1 MAIITSRLTASQNL
15 TKGSDLYA
23 YPAGTSFCSCASS
36 RAALHVGSLFLRNRQ
51 PSNAPPLLLSP
62 TGRATRRGPQMQNT
76 LGGTPIPPRSS
87 GATCASIGQ
96 TLRYTTGS
104 PLHCGAPSSPHKVL
118 RPCRGPKSPLGKP
131 KGGFPKRGLNG
142 AYRVPQAHL
151 PPSPP
156 LPRSGGGGSCP
167 TFCLSQFS
175 ARQVPTAM
183 GTREEAYPTILA
195 RRRHS
200 FLREGNYGGSEH
212 TPLHLQCN
220 LCR

>member
-1 MAIITSRLTASQNL
+1 MGQVENLFVEFSVKPFIKGLRYVMAIITSRLTASQNL

-76 LGGTPIPPRSS
+76 LGGTPRP
-87 GATCASIGQ
+87 
-96 TLRYTTGS
+96 
-104 PLHCGAPSSPHKVL
+104 HAPK
-118 RPCRGPKSPLGKP
+118 RPLGKP